1 MLAQG
6 LLLYAK
12 ILAADLMYAS
22 AIQKQGKKAENERKF
37 NVWEPTTLSHSLS
50 GPEKGFS
57 KIEVQFVAA

>member
-1 MLAQG
+1 MPALSKSREKR
-6 LLLYAK
+6 L
-12 ILAADLMYAS
+12 I
-22 AIQKQGKKAENERKF
+22 ENERKF